1 MPESSRLPVS
11 VIVLTKDEEANIAK
25 CLRSVA
31 RFDEVFVVD
40 SASRDRTAAIAERLG
55 ARVVPFEWDGRYPK
69 KKQWALEHL
78 PVSHDWVLYL
88 DADEELTPA
97 LVDEIAALFS
107 AAEPAHA
114 GYFIALDYVFL
125 GRVLRHGHR
134 VHKLALFDR
143 RRGRFLDYPDLD
155 ATNMWEVEGHYQP
168 AIDGPTK
175 VLRHRILH
183 SDHDSLFDW
192 FARHN
197 RYSDWEAVLRAKGAL
212 ASGRE
217 AQPGFRRALK
227 RTFAHMPLKG
237 TTSFLYGYVLRL
249 GFLDG
254 RAGFQF
260 AVAKAFYYWQVELKL
275 RELRGAETPASAA
288 EREVLA

>member
-1 MPESSRLPVS
+1 VRDVPVS
-11 VIVLTKDEEANIAK
+11 AIVLTRDEEANIAK
-25 CLRSVA
+25 CLRSLA

-40 SASRDRTAAIAERLG
+40 SRSSDRTVEIAQQHG
-55 ARVVPFEWDGRYPK
+55 AHVVTFAWSGQYPK

-78 PVSHDWVLYL
+78 PLTHDWILFL
-88 DADEELTPA
+88 DADEEASPA
-97 LVDEIAALFS
+97 LIDEVAALFDDG
-107 AAEPAHA
+107 EPPRD

-143 RRGRFLDYPDLD
+143 RRGRFAEYPDLD

-168 AIDGPTK
+168 VITGTTA
-175 VLRHRILH
+175 VLKNPIVHA
-183 SDHDSLFDW
+183 DHDSLFDW

-197 RYSDWEAVLRAKGAL
+197 RYSDWEAVLRAKGAID
-212 ASGRE
+212 GGDE
-217 AQPGFRRALK
+217 AQPGIRKVLK
-227 RTFAHMPLKG
+227 RVFGRLPLKG
-237 TTSFLYGYVLRL
+237 TASFLYAYVLRL

-260 AVAKAFYYWQVELKL
+260 AIAKAFYYWQVGLK
-275 RELRGAETPASAA
+275 
-288 EREVLA
+288 EREIRREEVVQPTTSSGEEVIA